1 MSTRGGEPQRSDR
14 TLLARARIVFECGQ
28 AVLRGLGPGFS
39 EQVLQAALAIEF
51 RERQI
56 PYLREPHIEV
66 YYHGQCVGLDRP
78 DFALWIDGSTQGTDP
93 ALIVEVKQADR
104 ILDEH
109 RQQLLSYLK
118 ALPTNRTPR
127 FAGITTGLLLRFPK
141 VDRFDAWEGMVAG
154 EIELE
159 MWSRDHTLGVI
170 ARDAAMPEL

>member
-1 MSTRGGEPQRSDR
+1 VSTGGDERQSKDR
-14 TLLARARIVFECGQ
+14 TLLACARIVFECGQ
-28 AVLRGLGPGFS
+28 AVWQGLGAGFS

-66 YYHGQCVGLDRP
+66 YYRGQCVGLDRP
-78 DFALWIDGSTQGTDP
+78 DFALWADGSAPETDP
-93 ALIVEVKQADR
+93 AVILEVKQADR

-159 MWSRDHTLGVI
+159 MWSRDPKSGVM
-170 ARDAAMPEL
+170 AREAAMPEV